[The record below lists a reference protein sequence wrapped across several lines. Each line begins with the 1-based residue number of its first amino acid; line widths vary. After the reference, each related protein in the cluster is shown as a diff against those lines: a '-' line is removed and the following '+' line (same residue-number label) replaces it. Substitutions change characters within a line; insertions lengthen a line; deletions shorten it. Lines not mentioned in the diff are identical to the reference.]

1 MSFSLSDLPAFSILN
16 PLVRNLCCYT
26 EFDSNGEV
34 IRIDQARNTT
44 TVYHRLTVLLGHYEV
59 IQLEMGFG

>member
-1 MSFSLSDLPAFSILN
+1 M
-16 PLVRNLCCYT
+16 